1 MRDIASRKK
10 GGFASDEFVTRARA
24 CLLQE
29 PHECPPELGAEGLRG
44 DHVLN
49 PFSTPSP
56 ERLASLRSA
65 AVLVPVIAHRGEASV
80 LLTLRTEELPAHA
93 GQVAFPGGKIEP
105 QDETPVHAA
114 LREAEEEIGLPT
126 SHVEPLGYLRPYHT
140 TSGFKV
146 IPVVGAVRPGFTV
159 VPDEREVAAVFEVPL
174 SFLMDPANHQRHS
187 RVFKGTRRHYFA
199 MPFENRYI
207 WGITAGIIRELYDE
221 VYCR

>member
-1 MRDIASRKK
+1 MSDIAPT
-10 GGFASDEFVTRARA
+10 GWDDFTSDGFVTRARA
-24 CLLQE
+24 CLSQE
-29 PHECPPELGAEGLRG
+29 PYERAPELGADGLRG

-56 ERLASLRSA
+56 ERLATLRTA
-65 AVLVPVIAHRGEASV
+65 AVLVPVMVHEGEAGV
-80 LLTLRTEELPAHA
+80 LLTQRTEELPAHA
-93 GQVAFPGGKIEP
+93 GQVAFPGGKIEA
-105 QDETPVHAA
+105 QDETPIHAA
-114 LREAEEEIGLPT
+114 LREAEEEIGLPS

-174 SFLMDPANHQRHS
+174 SFLMDPVNHQRHS
-187 RVFKGTRRHYFA
+187 RIWNGMRRHYFA